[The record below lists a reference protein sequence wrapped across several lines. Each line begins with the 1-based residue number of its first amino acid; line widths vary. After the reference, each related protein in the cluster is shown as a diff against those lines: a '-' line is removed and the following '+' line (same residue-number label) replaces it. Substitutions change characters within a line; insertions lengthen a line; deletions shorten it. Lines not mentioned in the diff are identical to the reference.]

1 MTLLTMV
8 KQKMLNKS
16 PHIQFKSRSV
26 TLPTIYL
33 YSNNADLLALSF
45 KEQLNQVA
53 LMKQASVILD
63 LSHVDQTL
71 DIDRVLDITRDH
83 QIHVISVQ
91 GGSSE
96 LNTRFKQRGINAL
109 QQSKLENNTNK
120 LKETCIHKTIRSG
133 QQIYSEAPLII
144 FGDVSAAAEVMSD
157 ASIHIYGEL
166 RGRAMAGIRG
176 DRNTHVFAL
185 SSHAEMVSIADVQ
198 QVSGIGQAL
207 SFNQPSRF
215 SIMDNNIMIFNL

>member
-1 MTLLTMV
+1 
-8 KQKMLNKS
+8 MLNQS

-33 YSNNADLLALSF
+33 YSSNPDILALSF
-45 KEQLNQVA
+45 KEQLGQVA

-63 LSHVDQTL
+63 LSHVDQSL
-71 DIDRVLDITRDH
+71 DVDRILEITRSH
-83 QIHVISVQ
+83 QMHVISVQ
-91 GGSSE
+91 GGNAE
-96 LNTRFKQRGINAL
+96 LNTQFKQRGINVF
-109 QQSKLENNTNK
+109 QQTSLETPK
-120 LKETCIHKTIRSG
+120 QKQKETCIHKTIRSG
-133 QQIYSEAPLII
+133 QQIYSEEPLII

-176 DRNTHVFAL
+176 NENAHIFAL
-185 SSHAEMVSIADVQ
+185 SSHAEMVSIAGIK
-198 QVSGIGQAL
+198 QVSGMGQAL

-215 SIMDNNIMIFNL
+215 SILDNGIMVFNL